1 MTDPAIIGALVGF
14 VIGLAD
20 FFVLGYVIDAMAK
33 RRPSERVGA
42 GVALNV
48 ARISQLVLFPVVGWF
63 AGPVIAS
70 NLGG

>member
-1 MTDPAIIGALVGF
+1 MTDPALIGALVGLA
-14 VIGLAD
+14 IGLAD
-20 FFVLGYVIDAMAK
+20 FFVLGYVIDAMAR

-42 GVALNV
+42 GAALNI
-48 ARISQLVLFPVVGWF
+48 ARVSQFVLFPVVGWF